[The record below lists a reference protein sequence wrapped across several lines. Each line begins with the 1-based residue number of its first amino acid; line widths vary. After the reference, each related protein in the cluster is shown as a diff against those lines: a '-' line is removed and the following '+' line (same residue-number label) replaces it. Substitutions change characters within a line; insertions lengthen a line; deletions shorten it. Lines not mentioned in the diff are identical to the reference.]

1 MTFQH
6 THKNSF
12 FIAAIILLLINLTP
26 YFIAAFYSFPQA
38 DDFCWALLVK
48 QNPDF
53 FRFLNVCYTTK
64 DGRFITN
71 IIMYLSPTN
80 TASLSAYQFSAIL
93 LLTLFTIAIFVFS
106 RITIFRNYKVTILFT
121 LLLVTLS
128 LSNFPNLSEAIYWLN
143 GAWNYTFGTL
153 IFFIMF
159 ASLYQWHKTRKII
172 HLTLTIITYTI
183 CTACTELHLMVCFG
197 LLFVL
202 GVHCFLIQKQND
214 KILILIILY
223 AIVTTLIFSFAPGNF
238 NRFGLFPVERDYSN
252 IILMSLLNIIR
263 FSGLWIINPA
273 SIAVGI
279 FILLFAKA
287 IEPYIKFK
295 AIPSY
300 SIIAFMAILM
310 LSAVFVPTYIS
321 GIIGQ
326 HRTVNAVLPIF
337 LCCWF
342 LLLFQLSLQIH
353 ITHPKWLSA
362 PLLFAFFWLSITF
375 TGNHKTLLFQLADGT
390 IQKSFH
396 EQLSRQTDIL
406 NAITHNLDE
415 VKPMSK
421 KSIIVNYDITPGKW
435 SFMNVCQQEYAKE
448 IGIVK

>member
-1 MTFQH
+1 
-6 THKNSF
+6 
-12 FIAAIILLLINLTP
+12 
-26 YFIAAFYSFPQA
+26 
-38 DDFCWALLVK
+38 
-48 QNPDF
+48 
-53 FRFLNVCYTTK
+53 
-64 DGRFITN
+64 
-71 IIMYLSPTN
+71 
-80 TASLSAYQFSAIL
+80 
-93 LLTLFTIAIFVFS
+93 
-106 RITIFRNYKVTILFT
+106 
-121 LLLVTLS
+121 
-128 LSNFPNLSEAIYWLN
+128 
-143 GAWNYTFGTL
+143 
-153 IFFIMF
+153 
-159 ASLYQWHKTRKII
+159 
-172 HLTLTIITYTI
+172 
-183 CTACTELHLMVCFG
+183 MVCFG

-202 GVHCFLIQKQND
+202 GVHRFLIQKQND

-223 AIVTTLIFSFAPGNF
+223 AIITALIFSFAPGNF
-238 NRFGLFPVERDYSN
+238 NRFGLFPVERDYPN
-252 IILMSLLNIIR
+252 ILLMSLLNIIR

-279 FILLFAKA
+279 FIVLFAKA
-287 IEPYIKFK
+287 IEPHIKFK
-295 AIPSY
+295 AIFIYP
-300 SIIAFMAILM
+300 IIAFMAILM

-342 LLLFQLSLQIH
+342 LLLFQLGLQIK

-375 TGNHKTLLFQLADGT
+375 TGNHKTLLFQLSDGT

-396 EQLSRQTDIL
+396 EQFNRQTDIL
-406 NAITHNLDE
+406 HATTYNLDE

-448 IGIVK
+448 IGIIK